1 MDSNGHHSGAARESS
16 VVTKYTRE
24 FRINEKNNTEKRCKA
39 RGQYM
44 YHPQVKTLRLF
55 FLFLWLQFI
64 VSIAVWNHYIF
75 LLNTGFYQFEDISSL
90 QVINRM
96 FFLQIVGRFVGPLFF
111 LLFIMKSCQR
121 SKKTESV
128 NRLKAFSVILVC
140 MGAIEFVMWKTNGIS
155 SENRIQFLCSSIY
168 PTAFFAAYC
177 FFTPARDKTFMRV
190 VYIGTVCTIAIC
202 TLPTLSLSLEL
213 YNEKIYWDYHL
224 CYIVYPIFLTLYA

>member
-39 RGQYM
+39 RGQ

-128 NRLKAFSVILVC
+128 NRLKAFSVILWELLNSLCGKQMVYLRKT
-140 MGAIEFVMWKTNGIS
+140 EFNS
-155 SENRIQFLCSSIY
+155 FALQYIQQH
-168 PTAFFAAYC
+168 
-177 FFTPARDKTFMRV
+177 
-190 VYIGTVCTIAIC
+190 
-202 TLPTLSLSLEL
+202 SLQLIVSLRLLEI
-213 YNEKIYWDYHL
+213 KHS
-224 CYIVYPIFLTLYA
+224 